1 LQRIRGLIAGA
12 LVGGPLGIFV
22 TVSLHATREV
32 AVLIGLAVGLA
43 IFVVVATGAN
53 ARDEVADAAWRE
65 AAADLPPASDRIA
78 LERTQARMQ
87 GPAKQR
93 RPSARVRDDSEGV
106 RPSNAASQEAE
117 SK

>member
-1 LQRIRGLIAGA
+1 LQQIRGLIAGV

-32 AVLIGLAVGLA
+32 AVLIGLSVGLA

-53 ARDEVADAAWRE
+53 PRDEVADAAWRE

-78 LERTQARMQ
+78 LERSQATMQ
-87 GPAKQR
+87 GPVKQR
-93 RPSARVRDDSEGV
+93 RTSSRARVDLEGV
-106 RPSNAASQEAE
+106 RPSNAAGQDAE

>member
-1 LQRIRGLIAGA
+1 LQQIRGLLAGA

-53 ARDEVADAAWRE
+53 PRDEVADAAWRE

-87 GPAKQR
+87 APVKQR
-93 RPSARVRDDSEGV
+93 RTSARERDDSEGV